1 MGICS
6 ATTSPSSTLAD
17 TNQSVNT
24 VSGTSTARLGEAQ
37 RQKPSPWNDSQKTL
51 YAAGVQVKFL
61 HLEAEVESLLQQL
74 QAIKKQRH
82 TAAEEVS
89 VK

>member
-6 ATTSPSSTLAD
+6 ATMSPSSTLAD
-17 TNQSVNT
+17 TNQSVNMI
-24 VSGTSTARLGEAQ
+24 SGTSTARLGEAQ
-37 RQKPSPWNDSQKTL
+37 HQRRSPWDESQKSL
-51 YAAGVQVKFL
+51 YEAGVQVKFL

-74 QAIKKQRH
+74 QAIKKQR
-82 TAAEEVS
+82 TASEEVS

>member
-1 MGICS
+1 MS
-6 ATTSPSSTLAD
+6 SSSTLAD
-17 TNQSVNT
+17 NNQAVTN
-24 VSGTSTARLGEAQ
+24 VSSKATARL
-37 RQKPSPWNDSQKTL
+37 PWNESQKSL

-74 QAIKKQRH
+74 QAIKKQR

-89 VK
+89 MK

>member
-6 ATTSPSSTLAD
+6 ATMSPSSTLVD
-17 TNQSVNT
+17 NNQSVT
-24 VSGTSTARLGEAQ
+24 SSATSTQRLHWHEPH
-37 RQKPSPWNDSQKTL
+37 KSL
-51 YAAGVQVKFL
+51 YEAGVQVKFL

-74 QAIKKQRH
+74 QVMKKQR
-82 TAAEEVS
+82 TAEQIS

>member
-6 ATTSPSSTLAD
+6 ATMSPSSTLAD
-17 TNQSVNT
+17 NDQAMTT
-24 VSGTSTARLGEAQ
+24 VSGTSIAR
-37 RQKPSPWNDSQKTL
+37 SPWNESQKSL

-74 QAIKKQRH
+74 QAIKKQR
-82 TAAEEVS
+82 TTAEEVS
-89 VK
+89 MK

>member
-1 MGICS
+1 M
-6 ATTSPSSTLAD
+6 SPASTMAD
-17 TNQSVNT
+17 NQSMTT
-24 VSGTSTARLGEAQ
+24 VCGTSTLQ
-37 RQKPSPWNDSQKTL
+37 SPGHESQKSL

-74 QAIKKQRH
+74 QAIKKQRI
-82 TAAEEVS
+82 TAEEVS